1 MIKRSFFSS
10 RVLPGTILIT
20 LMAPFAAAQNRAAT
34 PVPHALRGVRLSA
47 EDDAALHTI
56 LLRNGRI
63 EAIQAA
69 EDAIPSGM
77 VEIDAEGALALP
89 GFLDAW
95 TQTGCETPSPVA
107 EQDRPV
113 SVGANVLVDMRQANR
128 KGIQPAFEVSS
139 AFALDE
145 EGVSSHR
152 KEGFGV
158 VLSSPTGE
166 ILAGHSALAVLR
178 DAARRDVLVRG
189 GVFQHAAFRASGSG
203 YPNTLM
209 GFHAQLRQFFY
220 DTQYHF
226 ELGAR
231 REAGKSGPRP
241 AWDRDLMVGA
251 QILNG
256 EEVVL
261 CEAQS
266 SRDIRRWIRLSEEF
280 GFQIAIAGGAEAWK
294 VASELVAKQI
304 PVVLDLDW
312 GKEPKDPD
320 AKDEESTK
328 EGEEAAPE
336 AEGDTPADAPADT
349 PADGVAD
356 AAPGKVEPDE
366 EEAGLDFNYHEPK
379 GVQREKRRL
388 WLERR
393 DNALRLQE
401 AGVVVLFG
409 SGSRDAS
416 DLMEGL
422 RALVDAGY
430 SKDLVQ
436 AALTSSAAQWLGV
449 DTEFGQ
455 LDVGYSAT
463 LALWSDDPTQ
473 EDAQVM
479 WSFVEGFPEEFE
491 IKKGGGEGPAE
502 GVDLTGKWTLSMSD
516 DSSDVGTMTLTMDE
530 EGAIKGTA
538 EVPGQFGD
546 ELHDAEIRGSVSGRD
561 VELSFTMDL
570 GEMHAEIEVECKLKG
585 DSLEGEGQLSVG
597 GHEMEL
603 SVKAERTPKAGKGG
617 AQ

>member
-158 VLSSPTGE
+158 VLSSPSGE

-189 GVFQHAAFRASGSG
+189 GVLQHAAFRASGSG

-231 REAGKSGPRP
+231 REAGKPGPRP
-241 AWDRDLMVGA
+241 AWDRALEVGA
-251 QILNG
+251 QILDG
-256 EEVVL
+256 KEVVL

-294 VASELVAKQI
+294 VSSELVAKQI

-320 AKDEESTK
+320 AKEEKSKK
-328 EGEEAAPE
+328 ESEEAAPDAESGAPAETPAEAAPEPEEPEE
-336 AEGDTPADAPADT
+336 AEP
-349 PADGVAD
+349 
-356 AAPGKVEPDE
+356 
-366 EEAGLDFNYHEPK
+366 GLDYNYHEPK

-388 WLERR
+388 WVERR

-449 DTEFGQ
+449 EMEFGQ
-455 LDVGYSAT
+455 LEVGYSAT
-463 LALWSDDPTQ
+463 LSLWSDDPTQ
-473 EDAQVM
+473 EGAQVM

-502 GVDLTGKWTLSMSD
+502 GVDLTGTWTLSMSD
-516 DSSDVGTMTLTMDE
+516 ESSDSGTMTLTMDE

-546 ELHDAEIRGSVSGRD
+546 ELHNAEIRGSVSGRD

-570 GEMHAEIEVECKLKG
+570 GEMQAEIEVECKLKG
-585 DSLEGEGQLSVG
+585 DSLEGKGQLSVG
-597 GHEMEL
+597 GHEMEMN
-603 SVKAERTPKAGKGG
+603 VKAERTPKAGKGG

>member
-158 VLSSPTGE
+158 VLSSPSGE

-189 GVFQHAAFRASGSG
+189 GVLQHAAFRASGSG

-231 REAGKSGPRP
+231 REAGKPGPRP
-241 AWDRDLMVGA
+241 AWDRALEVGA
-251 QILNG
+251 QILDG
-256 EEVVL
+256 KEVVL

-294 VASELVAKQI
+294 VSSELVAKQI

-320 AKDEESTK
+320 AKEEKSKK
-328 EGEEAAPE
+328 ESEEAAPDAESGAPAETPAEAAPEPEEPEE
-336 AEGDTPADAPADT
+336 AEP
-349 PADGVAD
+349 
-356 AAPGKVEPDE
+356 
-366 EEAGLDFNYHEPK
+366 GLDYNYHEPK

-388 WLERR
+388 WVERR

-409 SGSRDAS
+409 SGSREAS

-449 DTEFGQ
+449 EMEFGQ
-455 LDVGYSAT
+455 LEVGYSAT
-463 LALWSDDPTQ
+463 LSLWSDDPTQ

-502 GVDLTGKWTLSMSD
+502 GVDLTGTWTLSMSD
-516 DSSDVGTMTLTMDE
+516 ESSDSGTMTLTMDE

-546 ELHDAEIRGSVSGRD
+546 ELHNAEIRGSVSGRD

-570 GEMHAEIEVECKLKG
+570 GEMQAEIEVECKLKG
-585 DSLEGEGQLSVG
+585 DSLEGKGQLSVG
-597 GHEMEL
+597 GHEMEMN
-603 SVKAERTPKAGKGG
+603 VKAERTPKAGKGG

>member
-158 VLSSPTGE
+158 VLSSPSGE

-189 GVFQHAAFRASGSG
+189 GVLQHAAFRASGSG

-231 REAGKSGPRP
+231 REAGKPGPRP
-241 AWDRDLMVGA
+241 AWDRALEVGA
-251 QILNG
+251 QILDG
-256 EEVVL
+256 KEVVL

-294 VASELVAKQI
+294 VSSELVAKQI

-320 AKDEESTK
+320 AKEEKSKK
-328 EGEEAAPE
+328 ESEEAAPDAESGAPAETPAEAAPEPEEPEE
-336 AEGDTPADAPADT
+336 AEP
-349 PADGVAD
+349 
-356 AAPGKVEPDE
+356 
-366 EEAGLDFNYHEPK
+366 GLDYNYHEPK

-388 WLERR
+388 WVERR

-449 DTEFGQ
+449 EMEFGQ
-455 LDVGYSAT
+455 LEVGYSAT
-463 LALWSDDPTQ
+463 LSLWSDDPTQ
-473 EDAQVM
+473 EGAQVM

-502 GVDLTGKWTLSMSD
+502 GVDLTGTWTLSMSD
-516 DSSDVGTMTLTMDE
+516 ESSDSGTMTLTMDE

-546 ELHDAEIRGSVSGRD
+546 ELHNAEIRGSVSGRD

-570 GEMHAEIEVECKLKG
+570 GEMQAEIEVECKLKG

-597 GHEMEL
+597 GHEMEMN
-603 SVKAERTPKAGKGG
+603 VKAERTPKAGKGG